1 MISRAMRNLLNEL
14 KDVEATLARFDEKTE
29 MSTQELG
36 IEVNKTLL
44 AESCERGN
52 FETLRGGLRA
62 QMGKCL
68 LRHNE
73 GHLSVI
79 FNKYSEP
86 NGLLLLSGF
95 KQALFELDV
104 AMAEEEMTAVFISFD
119 TDGGGRMLL
128 SSSANV
134 K

>member
-1 MISRAMRNLLNEL
+1 
-14 KDVEATLARFDEKTE
+14 
-29 MSTQELG
+29 
-36 IEVNKTLL
+36 
-44 AESCERGN
+44 
-52 FETLRGGLRA
+52 
-62 QMGKCL
+62 MGKCL